1 MLIAPLLLRKRYRQW
16 LLCIVSVSSIYL
28 FLHTAAC
35 SPFGSLSTFGAKWRH
50 NDGVFGLLHWCY
62 TSVFSPLDGSSLS
75 TGLMGRWLTGD
86 ADLRS
91 SSQLALFFTKA
102 TSGLIVL
109 GYLFNTM
116 RKNWSLEVKVF
127 SVFAFF
133 FLMSPVIHPWY
144 LLWILPLIPFV
155 WSQFG
160 YQASLPIIWWSIT
173 SLVAYD
179 ARISL
184 LTTGVWKSE
193 PALVWFEY
201 GGLLIV
207 FLLMRFQRRSARIP
221 NTH

>member
-1 MLIAPLLLRKRYRQW
+1 MTIVTYKRGLWTLGTLTLSAAILTKLIPMLIAPLLLRKRYRQW

-116 RKNWSLEVKVF
+116 RKLVLEVKVF

-133 FLMSPVIHPWY
+133 LLNVTGYSPMVSTVDSPRLFHSYGVNLDIRHPY
-144 LLWILPLIPFV
+144 PLSGGRLRV
-155 WSQFG
+155 WSPMMQEF
-160 YQASLPIIWWSIT
+160 
-173 SLVAYD
+173 
-179 ARISL
+179 RC
-184 LTTGVWKSE
+184 
-193 PALVWFEY
+193 
-201 GGLLIV
+201 
-207 FLLMRFQRRSARIP
+207 
-221 NTH
+221 